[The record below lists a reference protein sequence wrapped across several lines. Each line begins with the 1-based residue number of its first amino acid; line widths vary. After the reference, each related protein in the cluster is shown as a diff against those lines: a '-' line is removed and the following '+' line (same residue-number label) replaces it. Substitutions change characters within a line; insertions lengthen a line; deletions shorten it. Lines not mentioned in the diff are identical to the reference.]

1 MGNRELRIEVIA
13 EIFCD
18 AGVEAA
24 GEQIAKVVDDFC
36 GFLEFECEISM
47 NSHVNAT
54 QKQPEDVS
62 KLKQEIERL
71 NRELAIFKQGVGK
84 RLNKQDL
91 FPTNIYVKNNEVFT
105 TFNNQN

>member
-1 MGNRELRIEVIA
+1 MKRLG
-13 EIFCD
+13 IFFFYEKNGD
-18 AGVEAA
+18 
-24 GEQIAKVVDDFC
+24 VDDFC

-71 NRELAIFKQGVGK
+71 NRELAVFKQGVEK

-91 FPTNIYVKNNEVFT
+91 YPTNIYVKNNEVCYDL
-105 TFNNQN
+105 